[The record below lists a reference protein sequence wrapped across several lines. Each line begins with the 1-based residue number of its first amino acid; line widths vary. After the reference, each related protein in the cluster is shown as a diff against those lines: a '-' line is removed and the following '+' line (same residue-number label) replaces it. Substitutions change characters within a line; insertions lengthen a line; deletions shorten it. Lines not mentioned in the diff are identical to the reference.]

1 MSPQTIIVVSL
12 IYLPMLSAAARLGQG
27 QDGYGQAVMTARGDR
42 EDCATGGRNA
52 R

>member
-12 IYLPMLSAAARLGQG
+12 IHLPVLSAAALAGWGQN
-27 QDGYGQAVMTARGDR
+27 GYGQAAMTTRRDR
-42 EDCATGGRNA
+42 EDCATGERNA